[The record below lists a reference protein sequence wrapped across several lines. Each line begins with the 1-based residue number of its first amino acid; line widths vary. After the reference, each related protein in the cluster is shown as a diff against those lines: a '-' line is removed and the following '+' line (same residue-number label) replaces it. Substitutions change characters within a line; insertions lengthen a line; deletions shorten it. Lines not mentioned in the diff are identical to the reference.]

1 MSWFGTS
8 NPELSDPFYGIRAGH
23 TRRRNAQRRRSKQNL
38 AGMYG
43 VAQMQQRRRQPRSV
57 GVVVGPNGDD
67 DFTNGTN
74 NNGGDDDS
82 GGDFQIALPTNYS
95 NGTYFIKAVDKPN
108 ITVWRIEVTNRGNL
122 VWQRNYGIDTVGNLN
137 TDFEQLKLTV
147 NSLVAYEAMSPLQT
161 TYPNYVVLLTVDAV
175 AKSNWADMPQKS
187 FRVVV
192 GRGDATVY
200 AGTITNDYQIALE
213 EYQTQ
218 VDLLGGDPGYY
229 DIPDDPD
236 NGGSD
241 GGGGD
246 FTDDDSTDNG
256 TTDNGTTDNGTTDTS
271 LTFNNEPTSTYQ
283 HQTTATTATTATTSS
298 GTFPYLPMAGVV
310 FGALAIAYVVT
321 R

>member
-1 MSWFGTS
+1 
-8 NPELSDPFYGIRAGH
+8 
-23 TRRRNAQRRRSKQNL
+23 
-38 AGMYG
+38 
-43 VAQMQQRRRQPRSV
+43 
-57 GVVVGPNGDD
+57 
-67 DFTNGTN
+67 
-74 NNGGDDDS
+74 
-82 GGDFQIALPTNYS
+82 
-95 NGTYFIKAVDKPN
+95 
-108 ITVWRIEVTNRGNL
+108 
-122 VWQRNYGIDTVGNLN
+122 
-137 TDFEQLKLTV
+137 
-147 NSLVAYEAMSPLQT
+147 
-161 TYPNYVVLLTVDAV
+161 
-175 AKSNWADMPQKS
+175 MPQKS

-218 VDLLGGDPGYY
+218 VDLLGGAPGYY